1 MHSVPVV
8 HGFRQALVEN
18 PAPSRLGD
26 VALRYEPSMLVGETS
41 RATATWRPTALMVSG
56 LALIVVAIMV
66 LLTASNT
73 VAFAVLSLSAASL
86 AGSVLLARRE
96 RRKRGFVAN
105 FVTLRLRLDFTTP
118 IAGRPATL
126 WVPFDEV
133 KAVTLLEQ
141 GDGLHCLTVDF
152 SDGGS
157 LLREVLVA
165 FIPAPE
171 IDAAARLARV
181 LQGAFGLGSIPPDSP
196 YLSTLSSEPPTPS
209 ASTPNDSG
217 PG

>member
-1 MHSVPVV
+1 MQNT
-8 HGFRQALVEN
+8 FRQALVEN

-26 VALRYEPSMLVGETS
+26 VGLRYEPSMLVAETA
-41 RATATWRPTALMVSG
+41 RAPQTWRPTALMVTG
-56 LALIVVAIMV
+56 LALIVVALV
-66 LLTASNT
+66 LLLTSSESF
-73 VAFAVLSLSAASL
+73 AFAALSLSASSL
-86 AGSVLLARRE
+86 IGSVWLARRE

-105 FVTLRLRLDFTTP
+105 FVTLRLRLDFVTP
-118 IAGRPATL
+118 IAGRASTL

-152 SDGGS
+152 EDDHGA

-165 FIPAPE
+165 FIKADE
-171 IDAAARLARV
+171 LTAAARLARV
-181 LQGAFGLGSIPPDSP
+181 LEGAFGLGSIPPDSP

-209 ASTPNDSG
+209 PSTPNDLG
-217 PG
+217 QG

>member
-1 MHSVPVV
+1 M

-26 VALRYEPSMLVGETS
+26 VALRYEPSMLVGETG
-41 RATATWRPTALMVSG
+41 RGTETWRPTALMVSG

-73 VAFAVLSLSAASL
+73 VAFAVLSLSAAAL
-86 AGSVLLARRE
+86 VGSVWWGRRE
-96 RRKRGFVAN
+96 RRKRAFVAN

-118 IAGRPATL
+118 IAGRASTL
-126 WVPFDEV
+126 WVPFDDV
-133 KAVTLLEQ
+133 KAVALVEQ

-152 SDGGS
+152 ADSGAV
-157 LLREVLVA
+157 LREVLVA
-165 FIPAPE
+165 FIKADE
-171 IDAAARLARV
+171 LEAAARLARV

-196 YLSTLSSEPPTPS
+196 YLSTQSSAPPTPS
-209 ASTPNDSG
+209 TPTPNDAG
-217 PG
+217 RE

>member
-1 MHSVPVV
+1 M

-26 VALRYEPSMLVGETS
+26 VGLRYEPSMLIGETPQG
-41 RATATWRPTALMVSG
+41 AVTWRPTALRVAG
-56 LALIVVAIMV
+56 FALIAVGLVV
-66 LLTASNT
+66 LLTSSNT
-73 VAFAVLSLSAASL
+73 IAFAALSLSAACL
-86 AGSVLLARRE
+86 VGSVWWARRE

-105 FVTLRLRLDFTTP
+105 FVTLRLRLDFTTA
-118 IAGRPATL
+118 IAGRASTL
-126 WVPFDEV
+126 WVPFDDV
-133 KAVTLLEQ
+133 KAVTIIEQ

-152 SDGGS
+152 DDGGAVI
-157 LLREVLVA
+157 REVLVA
-165 FIPAPE
+165 FIKSDE
-171 IDAAARLARV
+171 LTAAARLARV

-209 ASTPNDSG
+209 ASTPNDPP